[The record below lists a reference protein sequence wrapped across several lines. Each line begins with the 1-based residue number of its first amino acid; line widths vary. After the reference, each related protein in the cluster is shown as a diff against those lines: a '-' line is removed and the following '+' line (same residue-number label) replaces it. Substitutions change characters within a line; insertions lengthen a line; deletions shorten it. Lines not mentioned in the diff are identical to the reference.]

1 MHWSVRT
8 DNASQLHL
16 SLSSLPLPIA
26 LQLATASWL
35 AEMAWNG
42 QAVAFRLD
50 WWLRQGEK
58 GEWIHVWY
66 VCVAAGGSCLA
77 TVKPKMHCAFW
88 RIYKSPAACLP
99 ACCHCA
105 SATPAFQT
113 ALIKDI
119 KKYIRYM
126 FHMCSISFI
135 YIFFF
140 TIFTSISYIW
150 VCDCLTLGLYVGFIF
165 HFYCTLL
172 KLHPAQEHL
181 ISGHVLCDFPNANR
195 QRATG
200 SFQYL
205 FGGHCL
211 CANLFAII
219 LARIS

>member
-16 SLSSLPLPIA
+16 PLSSLPLPIA

-58 GEWIHVWY
+58 GRWTHVWY

-88 RIYKSPAACLP
+88 RIYKSPAGCLP
-99 ACCHCA
+99 ACLLPLRFSYA
-105 SATPAFQT
+105 G
-113 ALIKDI
+113 LIKDI

-135 YIFFF
+135 YIFFYNF
-140 TIFTSISYIW
+140 HIHTIHMGVWLFDSGSLRWIYFSFLLYFAKASSTAGAFNFWSRLVWFSKCQQAAGDGEFSISIW
-150 VCDCLTLGLYVGFIF
+150 
-165 HFYCTLL
+165 
-172 KLHPAQEHL
+172 
-181 ISGHVLCDFPNANR
+181 
-195 QRATG
+195 
-200 SFQYL
+200 
-205 FGGHCL
+205 GHCL